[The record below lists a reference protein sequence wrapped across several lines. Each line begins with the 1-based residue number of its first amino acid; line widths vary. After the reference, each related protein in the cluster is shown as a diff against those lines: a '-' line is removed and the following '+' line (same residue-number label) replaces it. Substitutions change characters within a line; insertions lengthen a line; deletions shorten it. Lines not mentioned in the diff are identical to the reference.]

1 MMEESQAVE
10 QFLRCKQSIMSKGK
24 QSERAGKT
32 AAGRRH
38 LANGLLA
45 ANSSGVE
52 PRRAPAARW
61 EKAGFQTV
69 TNRGKAQPAWLR

>member
-10 QFLRCKQSIMSKGK
+10 QLLRCKQSIMSEGK
-24 QSERAGKT
+24 QRGGGQ

-52 PRRAPAARW
+52 PCRAPAARW

-69 TNRGKAQPAWLR
+69 TNGGKAQPAWLR